1 LDDVER
7 DALASH
13 LDGVRVA
20 ELVRGDAAPDTS
32 RHREAPQGRADGR
45 GRPRSADGRAVDD
58 AQEGAD
64 GKGDAVVQPRL
75 DLLPGPAVH
84 SYLAALAA
92 LAATDQDAPHQLRN
106 AHAVEMAREGVPLAL
121 AGALWTLA
129 SPQLAFAYAATAMVV
144 AITLLTAGRLS
155 RASRPVP
162 PPCGQQP
169 RPSCCTQR
177 AWSLLDLLGKARRA
191 SPPPPAPSRAPP
203 RI

>member
-1 LDDVER
+1 MLT
-7 DALASH
+7 A
-13 LDGVRVA
+13 G
-20 ELVRGDAAPDTS
+20 GP
-32 RHREAPQGRADGR
+32 
-45 GRPRSADGRAVDD
+45 PRSADGRAVDD